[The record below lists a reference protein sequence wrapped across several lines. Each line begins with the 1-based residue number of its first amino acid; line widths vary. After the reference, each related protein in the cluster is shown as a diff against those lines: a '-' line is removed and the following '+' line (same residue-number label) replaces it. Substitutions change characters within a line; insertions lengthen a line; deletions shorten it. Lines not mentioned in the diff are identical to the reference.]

1 MKKKLLLSKKSQLS
15 RKYANESSFQIVCKR
30 ISLVPVEK
38 QSRCILTRGWEK
50 PISFGNRDPAMY
62 GENGVQYPQKRS
74 QKRTTNRDPVIIWR
88 PIYGRMEFNKATSVR
103 LDWLRCET
111 TN

>member
-74 QKRTTNRDPVIIWR
+74 QKKDNKQGSGHNMAAHIWEN
-88 PIYGRMEFNKATSVR
+88 GVQ
-103 LDWLRCET
+103 
-111 TN
+111 